1 MNIEE
6 KYKLQILKDILK
18 FSGKVL
24 SAEEK
29 DLLFSSALY
38 RNKEYFVSAAL
49 LVKNNSI
56 TIDEFL
62 SLSMLNKEELS
73 EFLEPTEETFNYFAI
88 VTPEEVLSS
97 LKEIEDFLKNNP
109 LEYEKSKEIQM
120 QRIAKIKELNQSQK
134 GRFKRGA

>member
-62 SLSMLNKEELS
+62 SLSMLNKEELN